1 MKHNDPSTERS
12 HGVRSFVTSPHGATG
27 LASIVTA
34 SARCTDA
41 ALGSSKRTLLIAVGI
56 LMGWS
61 LFTPMAIRGQEPTI
75 DEPGH
80 GSLESGIEA
89 PPETDSDAT
98 DWEATERDAG
108 TAKATSGVPSGENAS
123 SKGVQFF
130 APRRLDLQFGMR
142 FRANDNFCTQLYA
155 TVAFPTDWPEQKV
168 VLKPSNVPN
177 VAAWQFRDLPAN
189 APPTARQLVMTIPG
203 MQPGGELDIVFAVE
217 VEKSFIQAPSDTS
230 LFRIPKKIPKE
241 LNWHMGNSPMIDA
254 GASDIKRIAKSIKE
268 SQPADAWTHVEMIYD
283 WVRSN
288 IEYTNGPIRNTRE
301 AMKDKKGD
309 CEEMSGIFIAICRA
323 SGIPSRCVW
332 IPEHCYPEFY
342 LEDDEGQGHW
352 FPCQVAGDRQFGQ
365 MHDYRPILQKGDRFK
380 VPEKN
385 VPQHYLSEFFKCKQ
399 RAVGPRAP
407 SVEPVLDLG
416 PLKQEIDAMQ
426 AEVRGRR
433 E

>member
-1 MKHNDPSTERS
+1 MKLNHPSPVRS
-12 HGVRSFVTSPHGATG
+12 LGVRPWVNPSHC
-27 LASIVTA
+27 A
-34 SARCTDA
+34 SASESNPIPSARWA
-41 ALGSSKRTLLIAVGI
+41 VEARWSSQSILEMAVG
-56 LMGWS
+56 LLVVWS
-61 LFTPMAIRGQEPTI
+61 LCAPTAIRGQEPST
-75 DEPGH
+75 DEPAI
-80 GSLESGIEA
+80 GSIESGAES
-89 PPETDSDAT
+89 PPEMDADGAEGEGSDL
-98 DWEATERDAG
+98 DLG
-108 TAKATSGVPSGENAS
+108 KAKASSGEPGADGS

-142 FRANDNFCTQLYA
+142 FRANDNFCTQLFA
-155 TVAFPTDWPEQKV
+155 TVAFPTNWPEQKV

-189 APPTARQLVMTIPG
+189 APTTARQLVMTIPG
-203 MQPGGELDIVFAVE
+203 MQPGGELDIVFSVE
-217 VEKSFIQAPSDTS
+217 VEKSFIKAPSDTT

-268 SQPADAWTHVEMIYD
+268 SQPVDAWTHVEMIYD
-283 WVRSN
+283 WVRKN

-323 SGIPSRCVW
+323 SGIPARCVW

-385 VPQHYLSEFFKCKQ
+385 TPQHYLSEFFKCKQ

-407 SVEPVLDLG
+407 SVESVLDLG